1 MHSNCAFV
9 FFSKVT
15 QRQSGE
21 VMVMK
26 ELLNYDETAK
36 VSFLKEVSY
45 IFFIKLGW
53 TSAFSRHS
61 IYRTTQKLDAQCHQI
76 FSNRCPLQNH
86 RKPILGDKGRVLEG
100 GLSERRHCEGG
111 FWEKRLCKERA
122 FWRGGFLER
131 ARLERGLFREG
142 VYQRGASLLAP
153 KITVW
158 IFFRLHC

>member
-61 IYRTTQKLDAQCHQI
+61 IYIGLPRNLMPNAIK
-76 FSNRCPLQNH
+76 FS
-86 RKPILGDKGRVLEG
+86 
-100 GLSERRHCEGG
+100 
-111 FWEKRLCKERA
+111 A
-122 FWRGGFLER
+122 T
-131 ARLERGLFREG
+131 AALFKNIG
-142 VYQRGASLLAP
+142 NP
-153 KITVW
+153 
-158 IFFRLHC
+158 F

>member
-9 FFSKVT
+9 FISKVT

-61 IYRTTQKLDAQCHQI
+61 IYKIPRNLMPNAIK
-76 FSNRCPLQNH
+76 FS
-86 RKPILGDKGRVLEG
+86 
-100 GLSERRHCEGG
+100 
-111 FWEKRLCKERA
+111 A
-122 FWRGGFLER
+122 T
-131 ARLERGLFREG
+131 AALFKTIG
-142 VYQRGASLLAP
+142 NP
-153 KITVW
+153 
-158 IFFRLHC
+158 F